1 MTKPR
6 LFELE
11 ISPACARVFI
21 VLDHKGVDH
30 EVVPIDI
37 TQKERPEEF
46 KKVSPYGKVPVW
58 QEDGLV
64 IFESTVINEYI
75 EETHPE
81 PPMLPSEPAQRAYAR
96 QWIKYADS
104 QLQERDAQ
112 FTHVLRDIDAKQKM
126 CRELLEMVPMLED
139 ELKGKSSKYF
149 LGDDLSLV
157 DATMAPTLR
166 FLPVWSAIIGDK
178 IWPTCKA
185 AQGYLERLSEHPSV
199 QKRAFAPPIDV
210 FEGFFG
216 AVLTEGL
223 TVP

>member
-30 EVVPIDI
+30 ETVPVDI
-37 TQKERPEEF
+37 TQKERPAEF
-46 KKVSPYGKVPVW
+46 NEISPYGKVPVW

-64 IFESTVINEYI
+64 IFESTVINEYL

-81 PPMLPSEPAQRAYAR
+81 PPMLPSDPAQRAYAR
-96 QWIKYADS
+96 QWIRYTDT
-104 QLQERDAQ
+104 QLHERDGQ
-112 FTHVLRDIDAKQKM
+112 FTHVLRDIGAKQKM
-126 CRELLEMVPMLED
+126 CRELLEMIPKLEV

-149 LGDDLSLV
+149 MGEELSLV
-157 DATMAPTLR
+157 DAVMAPTLR
-166 FLPVWSAIIGDK
+166 FLPVWSKILDDK
-178 IWPTCKA
+178 IWPTCTAVK
-185 AQGYLERLSEHPSV
+185 GYLERLSEHPSV

-210 FEGFFG
+210 FEGFFS
-216 AVLTEGL
+216 AVLTDGL